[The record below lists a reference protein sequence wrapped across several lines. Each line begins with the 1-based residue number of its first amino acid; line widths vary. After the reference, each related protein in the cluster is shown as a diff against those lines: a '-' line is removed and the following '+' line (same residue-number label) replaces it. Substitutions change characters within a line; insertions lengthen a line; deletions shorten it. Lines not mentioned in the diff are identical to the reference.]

1 MSPVLRLSWALAIA
15 AAVLATLGILTIRP
29 FIDHVTFAPDQGFN
43 WYFWK
48 RPDPDTLSR
57 ASMWAGYIAHQ
68 VFIWGVIAWAQ
79 ANRDRLRDRN
89 RMHPVNWIALGGTA
103 AFALLHY
110 AQTALFYDGLGQ
122 DLPVFTSQGS
132 VILLLVIVLL
142 MEAPRRGL
150 FFGTGKGWFAE
161 IKPILIRYHG
171 YYFAWAITFTYWYHP
186 METTPGHLLGFLYTF
201 LLFLQAAFIFT
212 RVHTNRWW
220 TFVLEVSVLVHGVT
234 VALVAGQEFWTMF
247 FFGFLFL
254 VVVTQ
259 MHGLGLTRRS
269 RWVIGAASVAVML
282 AIYSQKGWG
291 TMNEVIRIPAID
303 YLLVF
308 AIGGALLG
316 LRKLGALKAGRAN

>member
-1 MSPVLRLSWALAIA
+1 MSPTLRRTWAFSIA
-15 AAVLATLGILTIRP
+15 AAVLATVALLTIRP
-29 FIDHVTFAPDQGFN
+29 FIDHVAFAPDQGFN
-43 WYFWK
+43 WYYWK

-57 ASMWAGYIAHQ
+57 ASAWGAYVLHQ
-68 VFIWGVIAWAQ
+68 LFIWGVIWWAQ

-103 AFALLHY
+103 FFVALHY
-110 AQTALFYDGLGQ
+110 LQTAVFYDGLGQ
-122 DLPVFTSQGS
+122 DLPVITSQGS
-132 VILLLVIVLL
+132 VILLLVVVLL

-150 FFGTGKGWFAE
+150 FFGAGRSWFAS

-186 METTPGHLLGFLYTF
+186 MDITGGHLLGFLYTF

-212 RVHTNRWW
+212 RVHTSRWW
-220 TFVLEVSVLVHGVT
+220 TFTLEASVLVHGVT

-259 MHGLGLTRRS
+259 MHGLGLS
-269 RWVIGAASVAVML
+269 KALRWIIAGVSVALML
-282 AIYSQKGWG
+282 AVYSQKGWG
-291 TMNEVIRIPAID
+291 LMNEVVRIPVID
-303 YLLVF
+303 YVLVF
-308 AIGGALLG
+308 LIGGAILLG
-316 LRKLGALKAGRAN
+316 RRLARRTA